1 MAEYETDF
9 DLTNCGYG
17 LQYAKSK
24 FILAKKIF
32 HLYIYIYIYN
42 ENNSYDSANSSLYL
56 GLDIAVPR

>member
-32 HLYIYIYIYN
+32 HLYMYMYMCIYIYIYI
-42 ENNSYDSANSSLYL
+42 Y
-56 GLDIAVPR
+56 I

>member
-32 HLYIYIYIYN
+32 HLYIMKI
-42 ENNSYDSANSSLYL
+42 
-56 GLDIAVPR
+56 IAMSQQTLHFTWV

>member
-32 HLYIYIYIYN
+32 HLYIYIYIYIMKI
-42 ENNSYDSANSSLYL
+42 
-56 GLDIAVPR
+56 IAMSQQTLHFTWV